1 MNANKNMN
9 KTALITGASGG
20 LGLDFARLAAA
31 DGYNLVLVARSGDKL
46 NGIAEELGREYGIA
60 AQVCAADLSKPA
72 EVEKVV
78 EFVSEA
84 GLQIDCLINNAGF
97 GDTGH
102 FADRPWAVQQEM
114 INLNILAL
122 GRLTHAFVGDMKQ
135 RGRGFILNIA
145 STAAFQPGPNF
156 TVYSATKAF
165 VLSFTEALRE
175 ELKGTGVKCTCSCPG
190 VTDTGFHE
198 RAATNGMR
206 ITRMSMM
213 KSETVALQAWQAMK
227 NGKQTIIHGLMNR
240 VMSFSLRFTPRTAV
254 PPMVAS
260 FMK

>member
-1 MNANKNMN
+1 MTANNTN
-9 KTALITGASGG
+9 KTALVTGASGG
-20 LGLDFARLAAA
+20 LGLEFARLAAA
-31 DGYNLVLVARSGDKL
+31 DGYNLLLVARSADKL
-46 NGIAEELGREYGIA
+46 NSIAEELGREYGITA
-60 AQVCAADLSKPA
+60 LVCPADLSQPT

-78 EFVSEA
+78 EFAANA
-84 GLQIDCLINNAGF
+84 GLQIDCLVNNAGF

-114 INLNILAL
+114 INLNMLAL
-122 GRLTHAFVGDMKQ
+122 ARLSHAFVGGMIQ
-135 RGRGFILNIA
+135 RGRGFVLNIA

-156 TVYSATKAF
+156 AVYSATKAF
-165 VLSFTEALRE
+165 VLSFTEALRQ
-175 ELKGTGVKCTCSCPG
+175 ELRGTGVLCTCSCPG
-190 VTDTGFHE
+190 VTATGFHD

-206 ITRMSMM
+206 ITRMGVM

-227 NGKQTIIHGLMNR
+227 KGKQTIVHGFMNR
-240 VMSFSLRFTPRTAV
+240 IMNFSLRFTPRSAV